1 MSLPVLMVFSPLRW
15 DFVHQRPQQLL
26 SRLAGR
32 WQVLYVEE
40 PVNAPADTAP
50 WLEVSERGAALSV
63 LVPHLPSQAAPGST
77 GPASPG
83 ADGGRDPASCA
94 GALHALLVRHL
105 RTLGAAAPRVSWLYT
120 PRWLPLARA
129 LQADAL
135 VYDCL
140 DRPRAGAGTRQLD
153 DEAALLREAMVVLT
167 AGPTL
172 YEALH
177 ARHPRVVCL
186 PSAVDALHFAATQ
199 LRRGSA
205 QDLQAQ
211 RLQGDLPSPR
221 LGYFGVIDERLD
233 FELLDTLAASRPDWT
248 VLMAGPVTLREPARL
263 PRRPNLHWLGPQP
276 YARLPY
282 LLADWDLCLVPFA
295 QGEATRYINPTK
307 TLEYM
312 AGDKPVVST
321 PVPDVM
327 ALYGEAVAVA
337 STPEQF
343 VRQCAGLLGEHPA
356 ARCRRAI
363 EMLNIVSMHSW
374 DRSADSVH
382 QLLTQAL
389 TPARPAPIVAAGLQ
403 LTTGRLSSTSAAAA

>member
-1 MSLPVLMVFSPLRW
+1 MTLPVLLVFSPLRW

-40 PVNAPADTAP
+40 PVAAPAGSAP
-50 WLEVSERGAALSV
+50 RLSISERGPALSV
-63 LVPHLPSQAAPGST
+63 LVPHLPPRDDHAAST
-77 GPASPG
+77 VA
-83 ADGGRDPASCA
+83 
-94 GALHALLVRHL
+94 ALHALIAGHL
-105 RTLGAAAPRVSWLYT
+105 CTIDAAAATRVAWLYT
-120 PRWLPLARA
+120 PRRLPLARA
-129 LQADAL
+129 LQPDAL

-140 DRPRAGAGTRQLD
+140 DRPGAQADGRQLD
-153 DEAALLREAMVVLT
+153 DEAALLRDATLVLT

-177 ARHPRVVCL
+177 GRHPQVVCL
-186 PSAVDALHFAATQ
+186 PSAVDAAHFAAAQ

-205 QDLQAQ
+205 QDQRAR
-211 RLQGDLPSPR
+211 RLQGGLPSPR
-221 LGYFGVIDERLD
+221 IGYFGVVDERID
-233 FELLDTLAASRPDWT
+233 FALLDLLAASRPDWT
-248 VLMAGPVTLREPARL
+248 VLMAGPVTLRETARL
-263 PRRPNLHWLGPQP
+263 PRHPNLHWLGAQP

-282 LLADWDLCLVPFA
+282 LLADWDLCLVPFV
-295 QGEATRYINPTK
+295 QGESTRYINPTK

-327 ALYGEAVAVA
+327 ALYGDAVAIA
-337 STPEQF
+337 ATPEQF
-343 VRQCAGLLGEHPA
+343 VRQCAALLGERPV

-382 QLLTQAL
+382 RLLMQAL
-389 TPARPAPIVAAGLQ
+389 APCHATPAVVASAPALQRPS
-403 LTTGRLSSTSAAAA
+403 TTRAAAAA

>member
-1 MSLPVLMVFSPLRW
+1 MSLPVLLVFSPLRW

-40 PVNAPADTAP
+40 PVVAPAGSAP
-50 WLEVSERGAALSV
+50 RLSIHERGPALSV
-63 LVPHLPSQAAPGST
+63 LVPNLPAGDDDHAA
-77 GPASPG
+77 
-83 ADGGRDPASCA
+83 A
-94 GALHALLVRHL
+94 GVATLHALIAGHL
-105 RTLGAAAPRVSWLYT
+105 RTIDAAAAPRVAWLYT
-120 PRWLPLARA
+120 PRWLALART
-129 LQADAL
+129 LQPDAL

-140 DRPRAGAGTRQLD
+140 DRPGARADARQLD
-153 DEAALLREAMVVLT
+153 DEAALLREATLVLT

-177 ARHPRVVCL
+177 ERHPQVVCL
-186 PSAVDALHFAATQ
+186 PSAVDAAHFAAAQ
-199 LRRGSA
+199 LRRGCTHDQHA
-205 QDLQAQ
+205 L
-211 RLQGDLPSPR
+211 RLQGGLPSPR
-221 LGYFGVIDERLD
+221 LGYFGVIDERID
-233 FELLDTLAASRPDWT
+233 FELIDLLAASRPDWT
-248 VLMAGPVTLREPARL
+248 VLMAGPVTLRDPSQL
-263 PRRPNLHWLGPQP
+263 PQRRNLHWLGLQP

-295 QGEATRYINPTK
+295 QGDATRYINPTK

-321 PVPDVM
+321 AVPDVM
-327 ALYGEAVAVA
+327 ALYGDAVAIA
-337 STPEQF
+337 ATADQF
-343 VRQCAGLLGEHPA
+343 VRQCAALLGERPV

-382 QLLTQAL
+382 GLLMHAL
-389 TPARPAPIVAAGLQ
+389 SPPAPRVADRVRAAGLQ
-403 LTTGRLSSTSAAAA
+403 SPSVSATAA

>member
-1 MSLPVLMVFSPLRW
+1 MSLPVLLVFSPLRW

-40 PVNAPADTAP
+40 PVAAPAGSAP
-50 WLEVSERGAALSV
+50 RLSIVERGPALSV
-63 LVPHLPSQAAPGST
+63 LVPHLQAGSDAT
-77 GPASPG
+77 ASPV
-83 ADGGRDPASCA
+83 AT
-94 GALHALLVRHL
+94 LHELVIGHL
-105 RTLGAAAPRVSWLYT
+105 RTIGAAAAPRVAWLYA
-120 PRWLPLARA
+120 PRWLPLART
-129 LQADAL
+129 LQPDAL

-140 DRPRAGAGTRQLD
+140 DRPGAQADARQLD
-153 DEAALLREAMVVLT
+153 DEAALLREATLVLT

-177 ARHPRVVCL
+177 GRHPQVVCL
-186 PSAVDALHFAATQ
+186 PSAVDAAHFAAAQ
-199 LRRGSA
+199 LRRGCTHDQHA
-205 QDLQAQ
+205 L
-211 RLQGDLPSPR
+211 RLQGGLPSPR
-221 LGYFGVIDERLD
+221 LGYFGVVDERID
-233 FELLDTLAASRPDWT
+233 FELLDQLATSRPDWT
-248 VLMAGPVTLREPARL
+248 VLMAGPVTLRDPARL
-263 PRRPNLHWLGPQP
+263 PQRHNLHWLGPQP

-295 QGEATRYINPTK
+295 QGDATRYINPTK

-327 ALYGEAVAVA
+327 ALYGDAVAIA
-337 STPEQF
+337 ATPDQF
-343 VRQCAGLLGEHPA
+343 VRQCAALLGERPV

-382 QLLTQAL
+382 RLLTRAL
-389 TPARPAPIVAAGLQ
+389 SPASPAPRVADGMRVAGL
-403 LTTGRLSSTSAAAA
+403 RSPSVSATAA